1 MLDQNE
7 QAQRLPWDGC
17 ENARDVGGCPIAQGG
32 MIRRHVLIRSDS
44 LHQLPPEG
52 LAVVYDYG
60 VRTVIDLRL
69 ANELEK
75 RPSPFAASQ
84 QSGLLPRYLNLPMHD
99 MATEA
104 LLDAAVPTS
113 TIGVYM
119 ILLEQSKAFIGAIIK
134 AVAERLKYGGVLVN
148 CHAGKDRTGIIV
160 ALLLSIAGAERD
172 AIAQDYALSEVMLEP
187 GYQEWVQQQV
197 KLHGAPPPDKPWQA
211 QTRPETMYAL
221 LDYLDRQY
229 GGAEGY
235 LYAAGV
241 TQNEIEQIRKH
252 LIACA

>member
-17 ENARDVGGCPIAQGG
+17 ENARDVGGCPTAQGG
-32 MIRRHVLIRSDS
+32 TIRRQVLIRSDS
-44 LHQLPPEG
+44 LHQLPSEG
-52 LAVVYDYG
+52 LGTVYDYG
-60 VRTVIDLRL
+60 VRTIIDLRL
-69 ANELEK
+69 AHELEK
-75 RPSPFAASQ
+75 RPSPFATSQ
-84 QSGLLPRYLNLPMHD
+84 HSGLLPRYLNLPMHD
-99 MATEA
+99 MSTDA
-104 LLDAAVPTS
+104 LLDEAVPTS

-119 ILLEQSKAFIGAIIK
+119 ILLEHSKAFIAAIIK
-134 AVAERLKYGGVLVN
+134 AVAESLQEGGVLVN

-160 ALLLSIAGAERD
+160 ALLLSVAGAERD
-172 AIAQDYALSEVMLEP
+172 AIAQDYALSEAMLEP

-197 KLHGAPPPDKPWQA
+197 KLHGAPPDKPWQA

-221 LDYLDRQY
+221 LDYLDSQY

-241 TQNEIEQIRKH
+241 TQNDIEQIRRH
-252 LIACA
+252 LIACD